1 MGGATNTK
9 KVVIKLTPANI
20 RRKALNGHRNQ
31 IWFLVSGCLIPYA
44 RHASHLGNRVRQST
58 QEVCLK
64 TVLGQEYLIVQ
75 NTIRDTTNTVF
86 VYVYADDWE

>member
-1 MGGATNTK
+1 M
-9 KVVIKLTPANI
+9 LTDN
-20 RRKALNGHRNQ
+20 
-31 IWFLVSGCLIPYA
+31 VSMHIIP
-44 RHASHLGNRVRQST
+44 RGLSQ
-58 QEVCLK
+58 